1 MRSKDAPA
9 LSLAEEILAGG
20 ASSRLY
26 QALVYEQQIAQAV
39 TCSADLREDLGLL
52 VFRVVLASG
61 KPVAEAK
68 KSLTDQIENV
78 IKKGVTEAELDKAK
92 NRFLTS
98 KLLERETANGK
109 ASALGEAAV
118 VYGDATRVNTDLA
131 KVQAVTT
138 AQIKDVLNK
147 YVTGKKKVVIEYLP
161 ESMKTA
167 RERNEREK
175 VLMKTRTLFSIG
187 VVFFAALQCAYA
199 IGGIDTPPP
208 PSAPSDISFAQP
220 KEARLENGLRVIV
233 AERPGLPLL
242 AAELLVRTGAEID
255 PEGLAGAASMTGSLL
270 TEGTEKMSAT
280 QIAVAIE
287 SLGGAIDS
295 GARWDASSASVVV
308 MSDKAEAAL
317 SILSDVVLH
326 PAFKQEEIDRLKKQ
340 TLDSLRVVMQQP
352 GALAR
357 YVTDRVVYGSSEYG
371 HAAGG
376 TMETVQAITARRS
389 REDFTKPITR
399 RKTPRSFWREMS
411 RWSRGRNTRSN
422 FSAIGRPSHPPAKSL
437 LAPLRLTGSRRTSS
451 SICRKPARPR
461 SRWPSRR
468 SSADSPDYYAG
479 LVTNAALGTGFV
491 SRLNREIRIKRGLSY
506 GARSALDSRRNGGSF
521 FASAQTKNESA
532 AEVAGL
538 LQSELK
544 RLGTEPVQGEEL
556 KSRQAV
562 LTGGYARNLE
572 TNRGLVAQIASLV
585 TYDRPLDTVNKFIP
599 TINAITAAD
608 VSAFAAKYFATPPSL
623 VIVGKAPDFLEALKK
638 DFPDVRGHPP
648 RRPRF
653 ESGGPD
659 EGEAVIKERRFITA
673 DLNQRRFQTAAP
685 WE

>member
-1 MRSKDAPA
+1 MR
-9 LSLAEEILAGG
+9 
-20 ASSRLY
+20 
-26 QALVYEQQIAQAV
+26 
-39 TCSADLREDLGLL
+39 
-52 VFRVVLASG
+52 
-61 KPVAEAK
+61 
-68 KSLTDQIENV
+68 
-78 IKKGVTEAELDKAK
+78 
-92 NRFLTS
+92 
-98 KLLERETANGK
+98 
-109 ASALGEAAV
+109 
-118 VYGDATRVNTDLA
+118 
-131 KVQAVTT
+131 
-138 AQIKDVLNK
+138 
-147 YVTGKKKVVIEYLP
+147 
-161 ESMKTA
+161 
-167 RERNEREK
+167 
-175 VLMKTRTLFSIG
+175 TRTLSSIG
-187 VVFFAALQCAYA
+187 VVFFAAIQCAHA

-220 KEARLENGLRVIV
+220 KEAMLENGMRVIV

-255 PEGLAGAASMTGSLL
+255 PEGLAGAASMTGALL

-317 SILSDVVLH
+317 SILSDVIRH
-326 PAFKQEEIDRLKKQ
+326 PAFKQEEIDRLKRQ

-371 HAAGG
+371 HAASG
-376 TMETVQAITARRS
+376 TMETVQAIKRDDLVKIYKTYYTPQNATLVLAGNLTLEQGKKYAEQFFGDWKVEPSTGNEPVRS
-389 REDFTKPITR
+389 ASTDWKPEAVVVDMAEAGQASVTVV
-399 RKTPRSFWREMS
+399 
-411 RWSRGRNTRSN
+411 
-422 FSAIGRPSHPPAKSL
+422 
-437 LAPLRLTGSRRTSS
+437 
-451 SICRKPARPR
+451 KPAIKR
-461 SRWPSRR
+461 
-468 SSADSPDYYAG
+468 DSPDYYAG

-506 GARSALDSRRNGGSF
+506 GARSALDSRRSGGSF

-585 TYDRPLDTVNKFIP
+585 TYGRPLDTVNKFIP
-599 TINAITAAD
+599 AINAITAED
-608 VSAFAAKYFATPPSL
+608 VSAFAAKHFSTPPSL
-623 VIVGKAPDFLEALKK
+623 VIVGKAPDFLDALKK
-638 DFPDVRGHPP
+638 DFPIVR
-648 RRPRF
+648 
-653 ESGGPD
+653 
-659 EGEAVIKERRFITA
+659 VIPHA
-673 DLNQRRFQTAAP
+673 DLDLNRADLTKAK
-685 WE
+685 